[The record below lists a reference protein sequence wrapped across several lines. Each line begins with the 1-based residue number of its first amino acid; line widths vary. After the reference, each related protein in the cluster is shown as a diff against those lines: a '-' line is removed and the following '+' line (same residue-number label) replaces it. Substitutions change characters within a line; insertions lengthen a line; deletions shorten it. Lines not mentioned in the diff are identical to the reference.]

1 MNNPG
6 PFFNPIIGFQNY
18 EQNQNNY
25 EKLSNKLNRLEKD
38 IRILETR
45 LNKLENKSIKPII
58 KEEQTDMYMI

>member
-1 MNNPG
+1 MNIQG
-6 PFFNPIIGFQNY
+6 PFFNPFLGFQNY

-25 EKLSNKLNRLEKD
+25 ERLYNKITRLEKD

-45 LNKLENKSIKPII
+45 INKLEGNNIKTTI